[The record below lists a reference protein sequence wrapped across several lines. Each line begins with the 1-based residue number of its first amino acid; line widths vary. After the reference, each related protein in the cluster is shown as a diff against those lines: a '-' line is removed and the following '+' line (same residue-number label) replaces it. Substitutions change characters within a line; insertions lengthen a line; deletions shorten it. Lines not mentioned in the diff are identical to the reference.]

1 MLLSLLKWFGLA
13 LFAIIVYYVL
23 YFVRL
28 TLTYRQLK
36 KPLESLPKLENL
48 GAVPM
53 LGIFKKD
60 GLDQLFR
67 SVVDSNGNVKDVLF
81 AGAYL
86 DGSPWVLISHPEDIK
101 TVLSSEAEFAKLPLA
116 YDTLAFLTG
125 DGLVTS
131 HGELWKRQRRLI
143 TPVRALCS
151 RT

>member
-48 GAVPM
+48 GAVP
-53 LGIFKKD
+53 LFQIFEKE
-60 GLDQLFR
+60 GLDRLFR

-81 AGAYL
+81 AGSGL